1 MQNSFETLPNSFDL
15 EAFETGND
23 IESDFDSDET
33 QQNPPDQS
41 DIAKNIEREPVER
54 EPVEAQAP
62 PMSPPIASV
71 SENRRNYSLNLYTL
85 AEAALEELEMID
97 ND

>member
-1 MQNSFETLPNSFDL
+1 MKRETIL
-15 EAFETGND
+15 

-41 DIAKNIEREPVER
+41 DIAKNIEREAVER
-54 EPVEAQAP
+54 EAVEAEAP

-71 SENRRNYSLNLYTL
+71 AENRRNYSLNLYTL

-97 ND
+97 NDSY